1 MTVARREGPEAMASA
16 QPRTPAARHPRS
28 IELLLHSPLCGVRLL
43 TLVLLAAMFGA
54 CTRAEPATPDPL
66 PAYLRLVPCGGT
78 AQLQESGSSEWAQ
91 LNTQIEVD
99 GELRVRAEG
108 DRNARLCPADGSLL
122 ELMPGSVVDLRPAE
136 DGSLL
141 AISVREGS
149 VRLLAQKPSYQLGTS
164 GCPVGVTEVPAR
176 IQVERSG
183 ATTRVLVE
191 QGSAVCADA
200 SEPILLTTC
209 WELMV
214 EPDEAPQ
221 VAQTCGA
228 VAEAS
233 PTGTAVPTTAATES
247 AAPTPTSA
255 VGADASPTGEPA
267 PETASPSPPPAT
279 AAPTATPEPT
289 STPEATST
297 PPPTAT
303 PVPTS
308 TPEPSPIP

>member
-1 MTVARREGPEAMASA
+1 MASA
-16 QPRTPAARHPRS
+16 QLRTRAARHPRS
-28 IELLLHSPLCGVRLL
+28 VELLLRSPLWGVRLL

-91 LNTQIEVD
+91 LDTQIEVD
-99 GELRVRAEG
+99 GELRVQAEG
-108 DRNARLCPADGSLL
+108 DGNARLCPADGSLL

-136 DGSLL
+136 DGALL
-141 AISVREGS
+141 SISVLEGS
-149 VRLLAQKPSYQLGTS
+149 VRLLAQEPSYQLVTS
-164 GCPVGVTEVPAR
+164 GCPVRVTEVPAR
-176 IQVERSG
+176 IQVERIG

-200 SEPILLTTC
+200 SRPILLTTC
-209 WELMV
+209 WELVV
-214 EPDEAPQ
+214 EPDEEPQ

-228 VAEAS
+228 VTEAS
-233 PTGTAVPTTAATES
+233 PTGTAAPTTAATEI
-247 AAPTPTSA
+247 AAPTPTGA
-255 VGADASPTGEPA
+255 VEAAASPTGEPTR
-267 PETASPSPPPAT
+267 ETASPSPLPAT
-279 AAPTATPEPT
+279 AAPT

-308 TPEPSPIP
+308 TRARTATPEPTSTPEPSPIP